1 MWQGVAERRCDDG
14 GPLKLPTR
22 FHASKP
28 LAIGGA
34 SIDDTAGR
42 ATKEIGRAMTLD
54 VRRWNSAFRDQTVAR
69 VASTA
74 VRTRAP
80 SARWPGF
87 VHSSSLWLIPPWLGT
102 KIMPVGHR

>member
-34 SIDDTAGR
+34 SIDDIAV
-42 ATKEIGRAMTLD
+42 KEIDRGAPATEAASPCTIA
-54 VRRWNSAFRDQTVAR
+54 RRGDGPLRLGITNNYNS
-69 VASTA
+69 
-74 VRTRAP
+74 
-80 SARWPGF
+80 
-87 VHSSSLWLIPPWLGT
+87 
-102 KIMPVGHR
+102 